1 MPKRLLPWM
10 ALCACS
16 PLLAAPTVP
25 EARLQQLAAD
35 PYWIALGH
43 YERGKLGGWRS
54 YVDDERFFLAD
65 NGESHPDAE
74 LAATLKALYASPSL
88 GDKHAQCV
96 YPARTRWLRQ
106 QLQLDDLPQP
116 QCGEYDN
123 WYRDINPHSAVLVFP
138 AAYLNSPSSMFGHTL
153 LRIDQADVT
162 SNNTALLSYALN
174 FGAYIEGM
182 DNSILY
188 AWKGLMGGYPGL
200 FALVPYREKLAEY
213 SRLENRDLWEY
224 KLNLTPEETGRMVEH
239 VWELKQVR
247 FDYYFF
253 DENCSFRL
261 LELME
266 IARPGIELTEQFPLT
281 AIPTDTVR
289 AVKNAGLIERIDYRP
304 SREKE
309 LLARAEPL
317 DHAERDWAKRLADDD
332 SLLDAPDFK
341 ALPMPRQALI
351 QDAAFRLVRYRATGQ
366 ARDSGI
372 ASRSYNL
379 LRAINRN
386 PPPDLQVER
395 PGQPEDGHESRTW
408 QFGVGSRDDRAFA
421 EYGLRMAYHDLA
433 DNAYGF
439 PLGAQIEIGQLK
451 LRQYEGNRWQ
461 LQNLDL
467 VTIRSLTPRNQLL
480 KPLSWQVAGGLER
493 VPGEDG
499 DENLVSHLN
508 GGAGGSW
515 MFGDDL
521 LLYAMGTARIEN
533 NRDFAAA
540 IAPAVGFD
548 SGLLWRNPL
557 GNLTPGG
564 QGRLLPQR
572 RSAPQPGLRPAGGA
586 GPRPRP
592 APERRTR
599 VQPCRQADQRGQ
611 AGAALVLLL
620 SQPPAHLHQGEA
632 EQVEALPGRR
642 LRRQGIAR
650 SQADAPDRVHRAGL
664 DQHPVGGAQKVFLQ
678 RSVLAEL
685 AEVAFDHDSHPL
697 GVPACLVEAGDFA
710 AEGLRL
716 AWAARRQDALEQPGV
731 VEQACLGR
739 HHVMLGAGV
748 AHPVELERS
757 LVPLAETALA
767 DLVIRRRT
775 MSPEIQVLEA
785 FAGRAALAQ
794 PLDVHYLAH
803 RHSSLEPVKR
813 RQGYP
818 EVVFRRVSAPSP
830 GRNAPGTCAAGRR
843 RWGCAC
849 PGAKRRTAGVPP
861 RKGS

>member
-439 PLGAQIEIGQLK
+439 PPRRADRDRPAQAAPVRRQPLAVAESRPGHHPLADPAQPVAQAAVLAGRRRPGAGAGRGRRRKPGQPSERRRRRQLDVRRRPAALRHGHRADREQQGLRRRHRPGGG
-451 LRQYEGNRWQ
+451 LRQR
-461 LQNLDL
+461 
-467 VTIRSLTPRNQLL
+467 
-480 KPLSWQVAGGLER
+480 
-493 VPGEDG
+493 
-499 DENLVSHLN
+499 
-508 GGAGGSW
+508 
-515 MFGDDL
+515 
-521 LLYAMGTARIEN
+521 
-533 NRDFAAA
+533 
-540 IAPAVGFD
+540 PAVAQPAGQPD
-548 SGLLWRNPL
+548 
-557 GNLTPGG
+557 PGG

-572 RSAPQPGLRPAGGA
+572 
-586 GPRPRP
+586 
-592 APERRTR
+592 
-599 VQPCRQADQRGQ
+599 
-611 AGAALVLLL
+611 
-620 SQPPAHLHQGEA
+620 
-632 EQVEALPGRR
+632 
-642 LRRQGIAR
+642 
-650 SQADAPDRVHRAGL
+650 
-664 DQHPVGGAQKVFLQ
+664 
-678 RSVLAEL
+678 
-685 AEVAFDHDSHPL
+685 
-697 GVPACLVEAGDFA
+697 
-710 AEGLRL
+710 
-716 AWAARRQDALEQPGV
+716 
-731 VEQACLGR
+731 
-739 HHVMLGAGV
+739 
-748 AHPVELERS
+748 
-757 LVPLAETALA
+757 
-767 DLVIRRRT
+767 
-775 MSPEIQVLEA
+775 
-785 FAGRAALAQ
+785 
-794 PLDVHYLAH
+794 
-803 RHSSLEPVKR
+803 
-813 RQGYP
+813 
-818 EVVFRRVSAPSP
+818 
-830 GRNAPGTCAAGRR
+830 
-843 RWGCAC
+843 
-849 PGAKRRTAGVPP
+849 
-861 RKGS
+861 

>member
-123 WYRDINPHSAVLVFP
+123 WYRD
-138 AAYLNSPSSMFGHTL
+138 
-153 LRIDQADVT
+153 
-162 SNNTALLSYALN
+162 
-174 FGAYIEGM
+174 
-182 DNSILY
+182 
-188 AWKGLMGGYPGL
+188 
-200 FALVPYREKLAEY
+200 
-213 SRLENRDLWEY
+213 LWEY

-332 SLLDAPDFK
+332 SLLDAPDFQ

-557 GNLTPGG
+557 GNLTLEAKGDYFHNG
-564 QGRLLPQR
+564 EVR
-572 RSAPQPGLRPAGGA
+572 RSLGF
-586 GPRPRP
+586 
-592 APERRTR
+592 
-599 VQPCRQADQRGQ
+599 VQ
-611 AGAALVLLL
+611 
-620 SQPPAHLHQGEA
+620 
-632 EQVEALPGRR
+632 QVELGRD
-642 LRRQGIAR
+642 L
-650 SQADAPDRVHRAGL
+650 
-664 DQHPVGGAQKVFLQ
+664 
-678 RSVLAEL
+678 
-685 AEVAFDHDSHPL
+685 
-697 GVPACLVEAGDFA
+697 
-710 AEGLRL
+710 GLRL
-716 AWAARRQDALEQPGV
+716 SAEREFSHVGKPINEVKLE
-731 VEQACLGR
+731 L
-739 HHVMLGAGV
+739 
-748 AHPVELERS
+748 
-757 LVPLAETALA
+757 
-767 DLVIRRRT
+767 
-775 MSPEIQVLEA
+775 
-785 FAGRAALAQ
+785 
-794 PLDVHYLAH
+794 
-803 RHSSLEPVKR
+803 
-813 RQGYP
+813 
-818 EVVFRRVSAPSP
+818 
-830 GRNAPGTCAAGRR
+830 
-843 RWGCAC
+843 RWYYY
-849 PGAKRRTAGVPP
+849 
-861 RKGS
+861 

>member
-16 PLLAAPTVP
+16 PVLAAPTVP

-499 DENLVSHLN
+499 DEFLVSHLN

-515 MFGDDL
+515 MFGVDL

-557 GNLTPGG
+557 GNLTLEAKGDYFHNG
-564 QGRLLPQR
+564 EVR
-572 RSAPQPGLRPAGGA
+572 RSLGF
-586 GPRPRP
+586 
-592 APERRTR
+592 
-599 VQPCRQADQRGQ
+599 VQ
-611 AGAALVLLL
+611 
-620 SQPPAHLHQGEA
+620 
-632 EQVEALPGRR
+632 QVELGRD
-642 LRRQGIAR
+642 L
-650 SQADAPDRVHRAGL
+650 
-664 DQHPVGGAQKVFLQ
+664 
-678 RSVLAEL
+678 
-685 AEVAFDHDSHPL
+685 
-697 GVPACLVEAGDFA
+697 
-710 AEGLRL
+710 GLRL
-716 AWAARRQDALEQPGV
+716 SAEREFSHVGKPINEVKLE
-731 VEQACLGR
+731 L
-739 HHVMLGAGV
+739 
-748 AHPVELERS
+748 
-757 LVPLAETALA
+757 
-767 DLVIRRRT
+767 
-775 MSPEIQVLEA
+775 
-785 FAGRAALAQ
+785 
-794 PLDVHYLAH
+794 
-803 RHSSLEPVKR
+803 
-813 RQGYP
+813 
-818 EVVFRRVSAPSP
+818 
-830 GRNAPGTCAAGRR
+830 
-843 RWGCAC
+843 RWYYY
-849 PGAKRRTAGVPP
+849 
-861 RKGS
+861 